1 MSDALVLVAER
12 SLSMSLFSRRTLCPR
27 PSRPTYRP
35 QLETLECRLSP
46 AVFTVTNVADSGAG
60 SLRQTILK
68 ANVTAGLNTIK
79 FTIGTGLQVIA
90 PASPLPAITNPV
102 VIDGTTQPG
111 FSGTPLIDIDGLFA
125 GTSANGL
132 VISAG
137 GSTIKGLVVNAFAA
151 SGIVLSVKGGDTIR
165 GNFIG
170 TNTGGTLSVANGDAG
185 VHIINVGSNQITG
198 NLIAGNT
205 GFGIL
210 ITGAGAAHNVI
221 QGNNIGIT
229 IGDSALPNG
238 YGVFIGGGAKSNKVG
253 GARAAAR
260 NVISGNSVHGVE
272 IAGVGTS
279 GNLIQGDYL
288 GVNQAGTAAVANGLD
303 GVVIQDGATNNIV
316 AGDLLSGNGLFAALL
331 SGAGTTG
338 NVIKTSLVGTT
349 ADGKSGLANGS
360 GILLTDGASTNTIT
374 GNVLGANTN
383 EIEIGGPATMHNVIQ
398 ANLLGTNRAGTAT
411 LPTVN
416 GVVIFGGASNN
427 LIGGAPRALGNLIST
442 GNGQGLNLKDVGTSG
457 NIVENNL
464 IGTNPAGNAALG
476 NLTGIFV
483 SNGPSANVF
492 TLNVISGNGLGVG
505 LFFPATTANVVTGNL
520 VGTNAAGNAA
530 LPNNDGMQIG
540 GIGNIV
546 GGTTAAARNV
556 ISGNTRYGV
565 LIDGT
570 SDLVEGNF
578 IGTQKDGVHPLGNGA
593 SGVFVTGGGA
603 NNSIGGTR
611 AGAGNVIANNGADGV
626 LIGSD
631 PNAGFNTPAGT
642 RNAVL
647 HNSIFANVQLGID
660 LGAHDGLTQNDAAGH
675 NGPNNFQNFPVPTE
689 AFVSGSFLVIVG
701 TLSSAPTSSTFR
713 LEIFANASADPSG
726 HGEGKTFLGFTTV
739 FINFGTTGFVAVLPD
754 PLASGQFIS
763 ATATDP
769 SNNTSEFSADIQ
781 VR

>member
-1 MSDALVLVAER
+1 MSDALVRLLER
-12 SLSMSLFSRRTLCPR
+12 SLSMSLFSRRTPRPR
-27 PSRPTYRP
+27 PSRPTCHP

-60 SLRQTILK
+60 SLRQAILK
-68 ANVTAGLNTIK
+68 ANATPGSNTIK

-90 PASPLPAITNPV
+90 PTSPLPAITNPV

-111 FSGTPLIDIDGLFA
+111 FSGTPLIDLDGLFA

-137 GSTIKGLVVNAFAA
+137 MSTVKGLIVNAFTA
-151 SGIVLSVKGGDTIR
+151 SGIVLSGKGGDTVH
-165 GNFIG
+165 GNFLG
-170 TNTGGTLSVANGDAG
+170 TSANGTLSVPNGDAG
-185 VHIINVGSNQITG
+185 VHVVNVGSNQIIG

-205 GFGIL
+205 GFGVL
-210 ITGAGAAHNVI
+210 ITGAGAMKNVL

-229 IGDSALPNG
+229 IGGNALPNG
-238 YGVFIGGGAKSNKVG
+238 YGVFIGPGAKSNTVG
-253 GARAAAR
+253 GATAAAR
-260 NVISGNSVHGVE
+260 NVISGNSVHGVV
-272 IAGVGTS
+272 IAGAGTS
-279 GNLIQGDYL
+279 GNMIQGDYL

-303 GVVIQDGATNNIV
+303 GVVIQDGATNNIL
-316 AGDLLSGNGLFAALL
+316 AGDLLSGNGLFAVLL

-338 NVIKTSLVGTT
+338 NVIKTSLIGTT
-349 ADGKSGLANGS
+349 ADGNSGLSNAS

-374 GNVLGANTN
+374 GNVLGANNN

-416 GVVIFGGASNN
+416 GVLIFGGASNN
-427 LIGGAPRALGNLIST
+427 LVGGATRALGNLIST
-442 GNGQGLNLKDVGTSG
+442 ANGQGVNLKDVGTSG
-457 NIVENNL
+457 NLVENDL

-505 LFFPATTANVVTGNL
+505 LFAGTTANVVTANL
-520 VGTNAAGNAA
+520 IGTNAAGNAA

-565 LIDGT
+565 LINGT

-603 NNSIGGTR
+603 NNTIGGTK
-611 AGAGNVIANNGADGV
+611 AGAGNIIANSGADGV

-642 RNAVL
+642 GNAVL
-647 HNSIFANVQLGID
+647 HNSIFNNAQLGID
-660 LGAHDGLTQNDAAGH
+660 LGAHDGVTQNDAAGH
-675 NGPNNFQNFPVPTE
+675 NGPNNFQNFPVLTQ
-689 AFVSGSFLVIVG
+689 AFVSGGFLVVVG

-713 LEIFANASADPSG
+713 LEIYANASADASG
-726 HGEGKTFLGFTTV
+726 HGEGKTFLGATTV
-739 FINFGTTGFVAVLPD
+739 FINIGTTGFAAILPD

-769 SNNTSEFSADIQ
+769 GNNTSEFSADIQ
-781 VR
+781 VQ